1 MNYESDNDDIDT
13 SNESTTSKF
22 ELGDDCIDK
31 SGDRTEKSNK
41 EDDVVLNRN
50 TTAIEQLQNNPTKK
64 ISKAKASKNKANK
77 SKRLVKK
84 NEK

>member
-1 MNYESDNDDIDT
+1 MDIDT
-13 SNESTTSKF
+13 SYESATSEL
-22 ELGDDCIDK
+22 ELGDDGIDK

-41 EDDVVLNRN
+41 EDNVVLNRN

-64 ISKAKASKNKANK
+64 ISRANVSKNKVKK

-84 NEK
+84 KRNNKQ